1 MKERLRTFVAVELS
15 EETRAALG
23 AEIGRLKACGA
34 DVKWVAPGN
43 LHLTLKFLGQVDRRD
58 VPGILKALEA
68 GSRGRRR
75 FLMETSGLG
84 FFPRPTKPRVVAAGI
99 DEVGTSCLRLLAA
112 DVEEALFEVGFG
124 REERD
129 FKAHV
134 TLGRV
139 KSPKGISALSDY
151 ILTHD
156 GRPFGE
162 DSVESIALIMS
173 ELRREGPIYTVLG
186 HAALAD

>member
-1 MKERLRTFVAVELS
+1 MKDRLRTFVAVELC

-23 AEIGRLKACGA
+23 AEIGRLRGLGA
-34 DVKWVAPGN
+34 DVKWVAPEN
-43 LHLTLKFLGQVDRRD
+43 LHLTLKFLGQVDRHD
-58 VPGILKALEA
+58 VPGILKALKSGA
-68 GSRGRRR
+68 RSRGR
-75 FLMETSGLG
+75 FNMETLGLS

-99 DEVGTSCLRLLAA
+99 DEAGAASLALLASA
-112 DVEEALFEVGFG
+112 VEEALFEVGFG
-124 REERD
+124 RNERG

-139 KSPKGISALSDY
+139 KSPKGIAALSDY

-162 DSVESIALIMS
+162 DCVESVALVMS
-173 ELRREGPIYTVLG
+173 ELRRESPVYTVLG
-186 HAALAD
+186 HAELAG